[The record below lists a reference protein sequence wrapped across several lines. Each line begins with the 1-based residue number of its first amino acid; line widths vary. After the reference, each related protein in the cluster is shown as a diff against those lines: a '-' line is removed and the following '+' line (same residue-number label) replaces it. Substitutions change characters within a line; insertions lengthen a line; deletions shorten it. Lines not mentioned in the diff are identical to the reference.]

1 MKIQQKKEGNSLLIK
16 FSDLNDGQL
25 DLTNIKLLRKK
36 FKNILSGDEKNLILD
51 FNTVEYIDSSVIGFI
66 VDTYNVIRNKNG
78 TVKLIN
84 IDKNIYE
91 TLEMINLVRF
101 LDIERK

>member
-1 MKIQQKKEGNSLLIK
+1 MKIQQKKEGNSLLIT

-25 DLTNIKLLRKK
+25 DLINIKPLREK
-36 FKNILSGDEKNLILD
+36 FKTILSGDDKNLILD

>member
-25 DLTNIKLLRKK
+25 DLTNIKLLRGK
-36 FKNILSGDEKNLILD
+36 FKNILSGDNKNIILD

-66 VDTYNVIRNKNG
+66 VDTYNEIRNKNG